1 MRKTSVCLIL
11 FFLLFSIFSAAQSR
25 FTISGF
31 VRERG
36 SQELLPGVNIYLPEQ
51 RAGTT
56 TNNYGFYSLSLLA
69 GSYRIQYSYVGYQLV
84 EEQVNLHKHIEIDV
98 ELEANLTLSEVVVS
112 AEKYRRLTES
122 DQMSMISLPVIQIK
136 NIPALLGEKDVFKV
150 LQLMPGVQ
158 KGSEGSSGLY
168 VRGGCPDQN
177 LIILDDAPVYNV
189 SHLFGFFSVFNGDA
203 IKSIELTKG
212 GFSARHGGRLS
223 SVIEM
228 TMKDGNKEK
237 ISGQG
242 GIGLIS
248 SRLTLEG
255 PLVKGKSSFLVSGRR
270 TYIDLLIAPYMPQ
283 DERGGYYFYD
293 LNTKLNYDFGP
304 KNKLYLSGYF
314 GRDKFYFVSKYSNSK
329 DKGALYWQNKTG
341 TIRWN
346 HLFNNRVFSNTSLI
360 YSEYNLNIYE
370 EYRSSNDK
378 YELKYTSGIYDVG
391 LKYDLEYHH
400 SPEYSLRTGMQSTHH
415 YFLPSA
421 IVEIDDNVSHEF
433 KSKTDYTSFESAVY
447 VENHFNFKN
456 IIQVNAGFRMA
467 HFIADK
473 NHYFSPEPRLSVNY
487 LFGKNISFKAAYS
500 VMNQY
505 IHLLSNTGIGLPTDL
520 WVPSTDRIAPQH
532 SSQISAGIAKE
543 LVEKGIQVSL
553 EGYFKKSKNIL
564 GYKPGSSFLLIDDP
578 TEVQSYTWQDNV
590 TAGRGE
596 SYGAELLLHKKEG
609 RTSGWIGYT
618 LSWTQLQFDEINFG
632 KKYWARYDRRH
643 DIGIVVIHELN
654 KRITL
659 SGSWVYGTGN
669 AVTLPLGS
677 YYSQSHDPF
686 ESMRDSPFYHYYSWS
701 EIYDYGEI
709 NSFRMKPYHR
719 LDIAVQFHKKMKK
732 HERIWELGLYNAYN
746 RLNPFFYFISREYD
760 WETNTETS
768 KLKQVSI
775 FPIIPSVTYN
785 FKF

>member
-1 MRKTSVCLIL
+1 M
-11 FFLLFSIFSAAQSR
+11 
-25 FTISGF
+25 
-31 VRERG
+31 
-36 SQELLPGVNIYLPEQ
+36 
-51 RAGTT
+51 
-56 TNNYGFYSLSLLA
+56 
-69 GSYRIQYSYVGYQLV
+69 
-84 EEQVNLHKHIEIDV
+84 
-98 ELEANLTLSEVVVS
+98 
-112 AEKYRRLTES
+112 
-122 DQMSMISLPVIQIK
+122 K
-136 NIPALLGEKDVFKV
+136 NILVIGSVG
-150 LQLMPGVQ
+150 QI
-158 KGSEGSSGLY
+158 GSE
-168 VRGGCPDQN
+168 
-177 LIILDDAPVYNV
+177 
-189 SHLFGFFSVFNGDA
+189 
-203 IKSIELTKG
+203 
-212 GFSARHGGRLS
+212 
-223 SVIEM
+223 
-228 TMKDGNKEK
+228 
-237 ISGQG
+237 
-242 GIGLIS
+242 
-248 SRLTLEG
+248 LTLELRKRYGNNNVVAGYRKTQPSVELAESG
-255 PLVKGKSSFLVSGRR
+255 PLEVVDATDIVRLAEVVKKYKIDTIYNLAALLSAVAEKNPQAAWNVGVNGAYNVLEVAREYKCAVFFPSSIGAFGLS
-270 TYIDLLIAPYMPQ
+270 TPLDNTPQ
-283 DERGGYYFYD
+283 DTIQRPGTMYGVTKVAAELLSDYYF
-293 LNTKLNYDFGP
+293 KRFGVDTRGVRFP
-304 KNKLYLSGYF
+304 GII
-314 GRDKFYFVSKYSNSK
+314 SNVTLP
-329 DKGALYWQNKTG
+329 GGG